1 MCKFNEFDFN
11 YETMDLNVIIG
22 DCMDVLD
29 DTAYDY
35 TEEITLEGIESL
47 VNKWYDLREDL
58 ISEWGTTRLAIEVDG
73 IDYQKVKQMVNEFVY
88 KLVKGCDWVYK
99 REEYTTNYLNGWN
112 ELLSNE
118 LYNLVYWLRDERNIN
133 NILNNQ
139 LNDLSNSMDENVILN
154 KTKMRKG
161 VKVSKLIINYLNSI
175 VDELNK
181 SGKLTPELLK
191 EYRKEIDIISQN
203 YSKLIELF
211 KQCNS
216 KHTVYL
222 SCDIRDFLRC
232 SYGSNWKSCHRLGGE
247 YGSGAISY
255 TLNPSVLIAY
265 VQTDDDDTLEWR
277 EIVYVDFLKRVF
289 IGSRQYKNY
298 NPSFMNAVQ
307 KIILNQYGKDLVLF
321 DCSNTQKVQKYA
333 KPFIKYSCYDE
344 DFAYNDIH
352 LYDGIDAH
360 IWILKPEG
368 VEKNDVKI
376 DIQTKQ
382 IICLQCGEYM
392 DFIESDVCT
401 CNNCQGYE
409 TYYCDL
415 CGEYHSENDIH
426 FIEYYDENGH
436 ECEGYVCAECMS
448 NSMFYCNH
456 CQRYHHIDNDYENV
470 EGVGIV
476 CDECIRYN
484 LSTGDYVQ
492 CDDCLRIFDSYYMSL
507 TEVDGL
513 NLCRDCMVDNDAT
526 VCNVCGEHHL
536 ESELINGLC
545 KNCNDKRFDA
555 IIDKY
560 IMF

>member
-22 DCMDVLD
+22 NCMDVLD

-58 ISEWGTTRLAIEVDG
+58 ISEWGTTRLSIEVEG

-175 VDELNK
+175 LDELNK

-321 DCSNTQKVQKYA
+321 DCSNTQKIQKYA

-344 DFAYNDIH
+344 DFAYN
-352 LYDGIDAH
+352 DGIDAH